1 MIPGTAV
8 ARTSVDQGFDVVTQ
22 RGFTLIEVMV
32 ALAVVGLALPA
43 LLFQVM
49 GNVDNEAYLRDKAL
63 AQWVAEN
70 RLAET
75 RLMRTMGQRVL
86 SGSATGSE
94 EMAGRSWQWHIQSQ
108 PTSVDGMRRLQ
119 IEVSP
124 RDGDKLV
131 ALVGFI
137 HD

>member
-1 MIPGTAV
+1 M
-8 ARTSVDQGFDVVTQ
+8 TQ

-49 GNVDNEAYLRDKAL
+49 GNVDNEVYLRDKAL

-75 RLMRTMGQRVL
+75 RLMRIMGQRVL
-86 SGSATGSE
+86 SGSASGTE
-94 EMAGRSWQWHIQSQ
+94 EMAGRSWQWRVESQ
-108 PTSVDGMRRLQ
+108 PTSVDGMRRLEIQ
-119 IEVSP
+119 VSP
-124 RDGDKLV
+124 RDGEKLV